1 MSLNLEIVGTNH
13 QIGILDRGENT
24 VRKIGEILP
33 LVIARYGIDPIDRDL
48 EVLPEPEPVM
58 VG

>member
-13 QIGILDRGENT
+13 RIGILDGGENT
-24 VRKIGEILP
+24 VRMIGEILP
-33 LVIARYGIDPIDRDL
+33 LVIARYGIEPIDRDL
-48 EVLPEPEPVM
+48 EVPPEPEAIA